1 MPRTSLTAIQASR
14 SGTTLPAAVAGDAT
28 NGNSI
33 ANDGRT
39 ILIVKNTNAASTS
52 RTITFAT
59 VRSIDGL
66 TAPTRQETLAAGET
80 QVFGPFNP
88 NDYGSTLAIN
98 VDNAELTIQAIRV

>member
-14 SGTTLPAAVAGDAT
+14 SGTTLPAATAGDAT

-59 VRSIDGL
+59 VRSVDGL
-66 TAPTRQETLAAGET
+66 VAPTRSETLAAGET
-80 QVFGPFNP
+80 QVFGPFP
-88 NDYGSTLAIN
+88 ATDYGSTLAIN
-98 VDNAELTIQAIRV
+98 VDNAELTIQAVRV

>member
-1 MPRTSLTAIQASR
+1 MPRTAFTAAQASR
-14 SGTTLPAAVAGDAT
+14 AGTTLPAPTAGDVT

-59 VRSIDGL
+59 VRSVDGL
-66 TAPTRQETLAAGET
+66 VAPTRSETLAAGET
-80 QVFGPFNP
+80 QVFGPFP
-88 NDYGSTLAIN
+88 ATDYGSTLAIN